1 MDGERFFG
9 ALQHFFMQ
17 VLDAACRIWMI
28 LWVSSTV
35 ENVES
40 GLQQFVAD
48 AQDDVFYILK
58 PSCYVDL

>member
-1 MDGERFFG
+1 
-9 ALQHFFMQ
+9 MQ